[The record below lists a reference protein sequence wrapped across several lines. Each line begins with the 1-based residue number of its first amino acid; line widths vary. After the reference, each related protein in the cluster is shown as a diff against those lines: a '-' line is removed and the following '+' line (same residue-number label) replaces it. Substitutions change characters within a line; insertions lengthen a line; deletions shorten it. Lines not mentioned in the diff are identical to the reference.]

1 MLKTASV
8 ILLIGLLFGTL
19 YTLVIIVSPQ
29 TVANSTLEA
38 RADMTLE
45 NIQDKGAAETIVTYA
60 RHMGVFGL
68 TTNIAMFFVFFMGF
82 KKAQKWAWWAFLFA
96 GGIAW
101 LFGLVTQ
108 IGEGDMMNL
117 IGHVI
122 GIGLWLIGILLPIK
136 VFFPKKA

>member
-1 MLKTASV
+1 MLKTATTF
-8 ILLIGLLFGTL
+8 LLIGLLFGTV

-38 RADMTLE
+38 RAETKLE
-45 NIQDKGAAETIVTYA
+45 NIQDPGAAETIIAYA

-68 TTNIAMFFVFFMGF
+68 TTNIAMFFVLFLGF
-82 KKAQKWAWWAFLFA
+82 KKTQKWAWWAFLFV

-101 LFGLVTQ
+101 IYGLVQQ
-108 IGEGDMMNL
+108 ISEGDMMNL
-117 IGHVI
+117 VGHLI
-122 GIGLWLIGILLPIK
+122 GIVLWLIGILLPIK